1 MSSLTPKTLVTPTKV
16 LPLGS
21 FERPRNTFLSVSA
34 WHFAAK
40 DAALGVMERILS
52 IRPSLSATL
61 SGSGVGQGIVR
72 GLAISRSP
80 YFLKNS
86 KSPQHSYADNVA
98 IMRKST

>member
-1 MSSLTPKTLVTPTKV
+1 
-16 LPLGS
+16 
-21 FERPRNTFLSVSA
+21 
-34 WHFAAK
+34 
-40 DAALGVMERILS
+40 MERILS